1 MFENKLIEWNGDKI
15 HATRFIASWCR
26 SGGQLVSG
34 KDHDDFETWLISL
47 DISMDDI
54 EEILYLA
61 RTGKLE
67 LETKAKRFL
76 NSI

>member
-1 MFENKLIEWNGDKI
+1 MFENKEIKWNGDKVR
-15 HATRFIASWCR
+15 ATRFIASWCR
-26 SGGQLVSG
+26 SGGRLTNGEDYDQ
-34 KDHDDFETWLISL
+34 FMTWLISL